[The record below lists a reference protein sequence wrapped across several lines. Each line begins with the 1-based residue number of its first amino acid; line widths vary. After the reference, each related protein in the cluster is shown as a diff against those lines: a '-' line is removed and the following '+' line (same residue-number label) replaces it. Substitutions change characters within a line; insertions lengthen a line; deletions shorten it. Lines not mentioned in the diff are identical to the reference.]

1 LVRHV
6 YKQKTKENKMT
17 KNNEGLFKP
26 LDCTSYKM
34 DENGS
39 IRIKKQTPSTCW
51 KLYAKELLQAAYES
65 RSLYQVNIRKD
76 FKGIKPTTIK
86 NMEVA

>member
-1 LVRHV
+1 MQD
-6 YKQKTKENKMT
+6 YKQKQTKGKKMT

-26 LDCTSYKM
+26 FSCDSYEM
-34 DENGS
+34 NSNGY
-39 IRIKKQTPSTCW
+39 ITIKKETPSTCW

-76 FKGIKPTTIK
+76 FKGIKQTTIK
-86 NMEVA
+86 NMGVA